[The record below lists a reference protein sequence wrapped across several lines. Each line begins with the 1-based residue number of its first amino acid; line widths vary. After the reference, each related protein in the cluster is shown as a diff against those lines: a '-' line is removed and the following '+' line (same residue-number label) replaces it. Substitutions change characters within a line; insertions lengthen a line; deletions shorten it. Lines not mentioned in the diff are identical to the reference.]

1 MSRLIS
7 AWLSLVTLTIAAPQ
21 EPLAHNDKPIPDKVV
36 VLTFDDSVK
45 SHFTFVRP
53 LLLKHG
59 FGATFFITEGFEFA
73 KDKRNYMSWEE
84 IAHLNADGFEIGNHT
99 RDHMTVRESS
109 LAKLPEQLI
118 AIERKCEQFGI
129 PKPVSFAYPGNGT
142 HPKAFGIL
150 KAHGI
155 RFARRGGAPEYPYD
169 KGQGFAYE
177 PGFDHPL
184 LLPSAGD
191 ARPDWKLE
199 DFKRAADQARSG
211 RIAILQFHGVPDL
224 AHPWVNSPIERFKQ
238 YMQYLK
244 DNDFTVI
251 AMRDL
256 AKYEGT
262 SVEPSSAQG
271 IIEDRKRAVRSK
283 TSRDD
288 FRLPDDISPLKSWLT
303 NMVVHHGFTVAEV
316 RAATGLSDRAVRD
329 HLQAWQLKH
338 SPTAPSDGSL
348 RVLPYPGGRHPRSGF
363 LDGAIRP
370 QRDTKLSVFLPW
382 APEQYV
388 VLDVPEA
395 IRRNDEPKHGL
406 LYLAH
411 DHVPTMWTKQNKPLD
426 KLEWNPI
433 DSGYEFERVLPN
445 GVRFGTR
452 VQQQPRQQL
461 RMEMWLHNRSK
472 EDLSNLIVQNCVMVK
487 AAPDFAN
494 STVRKIREPFIAVR
508 ATTKEPHWMIVAWTP
523 CHRAWQNPPCPCLH
537 SDPKFAD
544 CKSGESSRVRGWF
557 SFFHGDDIAAEFDR
571 IERSGWLN
579 E

>member
-7 AWLSLVTLTIAAPQ
+7 AWLSLVTLTVAAPQ
-21 EPLAHNDKPIPDKVV
+21 EPPEPNSKPIPDKVV

-53 LLLKHG
+53 LLLEHG

-73 KDKRNYMSWEE
+73 RDKRNYMSWEE

-99 RDHMTVRESS
+99 RDHMTVREST
-109 LAKLPEQLI
+109 LAKLPEQLS
-118 AIERKCEQFGI
+118 AIDRKCEQFGI
-129 PKPVSFAYPGNGT
+129 PKPISFAYPGNGT
-142 HPKAFGIL
+142 HPKAFDIL

-155 RFARRGGAPEYPYD
+155 HFARRGGSPEYPYE

-191 ARPDWKLE
+191 ARPDWTLD

-211 RIAILQFHGVPDL
+211 RIAVLQFHGVPDL
-224 AHPWVNSPIERFKQ
+224 AHPWVNSPIDRFKQ

-262 SVEPSSAQG
+262 NVEPSNAQG
-271 IIEDRKRAVRSK
+271 IIADRKRAVRLK

-288 FRLPDDISPLKSWLT
+288 FRLPGDTAPLKSWLT
-303 NMVVHHGFTVAEV
+303 NMVMHHGFTVAEV
-316 RAATGLSDRAVRD
+316 RAATGLSDKAVRD
-329 HLQAWQLKH
+329 HLKTWRLQH
-338 SPTAPSDGSL
+338 TPTTPSDGSL

-395 IRRNDEPKHGL
+395 IRRNDEAKHGL

-411 DHVPTMWTKQNKPLD
+411 DHVPTMWTKQDKPLG
-426 KLEWNPI
+426 KLEWNRI
-433 DSGYEFERVLPN
+433 ESGYEFERVLPN
-445 GVRFGTR
+445 GIRFGTR
-452 VQQQPRQQL
+452 VQQRPKHQL
-461 RMEMWLHNRSK
+461 RMEMWLHNRSE
-472 EDLSNLIVQNCVMVK
+472 EDLANLVVQNCVMVK

-494 STVRKIREPFIAVR
+494 STVRKIRKPFIAVR
-508 ATTKEPHWMIVAWTP
+508 ATTEEPHWMIVGWTP

-544 CKSGESSRVRGWF
+544 CKAGESSRVRGWL
-557 SFFHGDDIAAEFDR
+557 SFFHGNDIDAELER
-571 IERSGWLN
+571 IEQSGG
-579 E
+579 